1 MRWKMKKILLF
12 VGIIFLIAG
21 CGKYSKEDII
31 NKFSK
36 NIDNSNSYHITGN
49 LEIYRDEELYTYT
62 IDSSYK
68 KEDNFRVSLTN
79 QTNNHEQIILKNKDG
94 VYVITPSLNKS
105 FKFQSDWP
113 YNNSQIYLL
122 QPIIRD
128 LKNDQ
133 DKLFEE
139 TKEGYTFTIKVKY
152 DNDPKLVKQKIY
164 LDKDLNLT
172 KVEVLD
178 KKDNIKMKL
187 TIQEYDLKAKL
198 DDNIFKLNETNE
210 EEKNKQDNTEKTETE
225 AKIEDIVYPMYL
237 PVNTYLSSQDTIPTE
252 AGERV
257 IMTFSGDKPFLLV
270 QETANINNIT
280 DFVSGDPYL
289 ITDTIG
295 AVTDYSVSWINNGI
309 EYNVVSDT
317 MNIDE
322 LISVAQSISSKA
334 IGK

>member
-1 MRWKMKKILLF
+1 MKKILLF

-210 EEKNKQDNTEKTETE
+210 EEKIKQDNTEKAETE

>member
-1 MRWKMKKILLF
+1 MKKILLF
-12 VGIIFLIAG
+12 VGIIFLLAG

-210 EEKNKQDNTEKTETE
+210 EEKIKQDNTEKAETE